1 MIISF
6 NLKFYKV
13 SFLIRFSYISKL
25 SASLLALSDSQFWP
39 ICVLMASKFNN
50 CFPDQTKLNFI
61 SFIRRFVSS
70 SLYTSGQSKYF
81 VSIFQTKLLSVAST
95 DRPNDRM
102 DERLLGFNSDIC
114 WILCLQNEIVVV
126 NLIKTN
132 DGYGYTTI
140 KTTALP
146 HPLLP
151 SLHYCQQLPYS
162 VRYMRWCFS
171 QLYCSTA
178 FCSYIR
184 IRFRFCQIQSAT
196 ISRKANIHFGQTL
209 VFF

>member
-1 MIISF
+1 MCSLFYWQFQITMIISF

-25 SASLLALSDSQFWP
+25 SSSLPPSFALSDSQFWP

-95 DRPNDRM
+95 DRPTKRPNGR
-102 DERLLGFNSDIC
+102 
-114 WILCLQNEIVVV
+114 
-126 NLIKTN
+126 
-132 DGYGYTTI
+132 
-140 KTTALP
+140 TA
-146 HPLLP
+146 
-151 SLHYCQQLPYS
+151 
-162 VRYMRWCFS
+162 
-171 QLYCSTA
+171 A
-178 FCSYIR
+178 
-184 IRFRFCQIQSAT
+184 RF
-196 ISRKANIHFGQTL
+196 
-209 VFF
+209 

>member
-1 MIISF
+1 MCSLFYWQFQITMIISF
-6 NLKFYKV
+6 NLKFCKV

-25 SASLLALSDSQFWP
+25 SPSLALSNSQFWP

-95 DRPNDRM
+95 DRPTDRM

-140 KTTALP
+140 KTTAPPPPCCP
-146 HPLLP
+146 H
-151 SLHYCQQLPYS
+151 YT
-162 VRYMRWCFS
+162 
-171 QLYCSTA
+171 TA
-178 FCSYIR
+178 SNCPIR
-184 IRFRFCQIQSAT
+184 CGI
-196 ISRKANIHFGQTL
+196 
-209 VFF
+209 

>member
-1 MIISF
+1 
-6 NLKFYKV
+6 
-13 SFLIRFSYISKL
+13 
-25 SASLLALSDSQFWP
+25 
-39 ICVLMASKFNN
+39 MASKFNN

-140 KTTALP
+140 KTTAPPPPPCCP
-146 HPLLP
+146 HYTTASNCPIRCGIWDDVSLNFTARHRFALISASVSGFVKFNLLQYP
-151 SLHYCQQLPYS
+151 EKQ
-162 VRYMRWCFS
+162 
-171 QLYCSTA
+171 T
-178 FCSYIR
+178 YILGKL
-184 IRFRFCQIQSAT
+184 S
-196 ISRKANIHFGQTL
+196 
-209 VFF
+209 FFF